1 MKQFLFFLV
10 ILITAVSC
18 GDDHKGTVEKIKFK
32 SEKEKLSYALGV
44 NQAELYF
51 NKSNLSPEDFNQ
63 NKMIEGFSNELKQE
77 FEIDSSCIKTAQ
89 LFLGN
94 GQQDL
99 NDRYSKEG
107 SYCIGKMNA
116 QNFMRIWNK
125 PGSLQKLDL
134 AFVKL
139 GFKDVIQKKPLS
151 LTKSDRS
158 LLIKN
163 FYEKLVEDLT
173 KVMLD
178 TVLVKKNVQKIEN
191 EILIETI
198 QDGNGAIPTDSS
210 DVAID
215 FILTTPY
222 GDTMENSFNR
232 SAEKKEPAYNIQQMY
247 EGWSL
252 AFPKLKQGGTY
263 RVYIPFDMHKD
274 PRLPFPYIIYYVKL
288 NNVGAKGSLT
298 KTDKSE
304 NTSSTVKQGMNSMN

>member
-1 MKQFLFFLV
+1 MVF
-10 ILITAVSC
+10 AVSC

-32 SEKEKLSYALGV
+32 SEKEKLSYSLGV

-51 NKSNLSPEDFNQ
+51 NKANLSPEDFNQ
-63 NKMIEGFSNELKQE
+63 NKVIEGFSKELKAD
-77 FEIDSSCIKTAQ
+77 FETDSACIETVQ

-94 GQQDL
+94 GQQEI
-99 NDRYSKEG
+99 NDRYSVEG

-125 PGSLQKLDL
+125 PGAIEKLDL
-134 AFVKL
+134 EFVKR
-139 GFKDVIQKKPLS
+139 GFKDVVQKKPLS
-151 LTKSDRS
+151 LTKADRS

-178 TVLVKKNVQKIEN
+178 TVLVNKNVQKIDN

-198 QDGNGAIPTDSS
+198 QEGNGTLPSDSS

-222 GDTMENSFNR
+222 GDTMENSFKR
-232 SAEKKEPAYNIQQMY
+232 SAEKKEPVFNVQQMY

-263 RVYIPFDMHKD
+263 RVYIPFEMHKD

-288 NNVGAKGSLT
+288 NNVGPKGSLL
-298 KTDKSE
+298 KTEKSE
-304 NTSSTVKQGMNSMN
+304 NSMSKRINPIN

>member
-1 MKQFLFFLV
+1 MKQFLLFILV
-10 ILITAVSC
+10 LVLAASC
-18 GDDHKGTVEKIKFK
+18 GDDHQGTVEKIKFK
-32 SEKEKLSYALGV
+32 SEKEKLSYSLGV

-51 NKSNLSPEDFNQ
+51 NKANLSPEDFNQ
-63 NKMIEGFSNELKQE
+63 NKVIEGFSKELKTE
-77 FEIDSSCIKTAQ
+77 FEIDSACIQTVQ

-94 GQQDL
+94 GQQEI
-99 NDRYSKEG
+99 NDRYILEG

-125 PGSLQKLDL
+125 PGAIEKLDL
-134 AFVKL
+134 EFVKR

-151 LTKSDRS
+151 LTKADRS

-178 TVLVKKNVQKIEN
+178 SVLVKKNVQKIDN

-198 QDGNGAIPTDSS
+198 QEGSGAVPSDSS

-222 GDTMENSFNR
+222 GDTMENSFKR
-232 SAEKKEPAYNIQQMY
+232 PTDKKEPVFNVQQMY
-247 EGWSL
+247 EGWSI

-274 PRLPFPYIIYYVKL
+274 PRLPFPYIVYFVKL
-288 NNVGAKGSLT
+288 NNVGPKGSLT
-298 KTDKSE
+298 KAD
-304 NTSSTVKQGMNSMN
+304 NSTNKRINPIN

>member
-1 MKQFLFFLV
+1 MKVFLLFLL
-10 ILITAVSC
+10 ILVFVTSC
-18 GDDHKGTVEKIKFK
+18 SDDHTGTVEKIKFK

-63 NKMIEGFSNELKQE
+63 NKVIEGFSKELKAD
-77 FEIDSSCIKTAQ
+77 FEIDSACIKTVQ

-94 GQQDL
+94 GQQEI
-99 NDRYSKEG
+99 NDRYILEG

-116 QNFMRIWNK
+116 QNFMKIWNK
-125 PGSLQKLDL
+125 PGAMEKLDL
-134 AFVKL
+134 NFVKL
-139 GFKDVIQKKPLS
+139 GFKDVVQKKPLS

-163 FYEKLVEDLT
+163 YYEKLVEDLT
-173 KVMLD
+173 KAMLD
-178 TVLVKKNVQKIEN
+178 TVLVKKNIQKIEN
-191 EILIETI
+191 EILIESI
-198 QDGNGAIPTDSS
+198 QEGTGATPTDSS
-210 DVAID
+210 DIAMD

-222 GDTMENSFNR
+222 GDTMDNSFKRPMEN
-232 SAEKKEPAYNIQQMY
+232 KEPAFNVQQMY

-263 RVYIPFDMHKD
+263 RIYIPFDMHKD

-288 NNVGAKGSLT
+288 HKVGPKGSLT
-298 KTDKSE
+298 QSEKTNISPNKKINPLD
-304 NTSSTVKQGMNSMN
+304 

>member
-1 MKQFLFFLV
+1 MKQFLFFLAV
-10 ILITAVSC
+10 LVLAVSC

-51 NKSNLSPEDFNQ
+51 NKANLSPEDFNQ
-63 NKMIEGFSNELKQE
+63 NKVIEGFSKELQTD
-77 FEIDSSCIKTAQ
+77 FEIDSECIQTVQ

-94 GQQDL
+94 GQQEI
-99 NDRYSKEG
+99 NDRYSVEG

-125 PGSLQKLDL
+125 PGAIEKLDMD
-134 AFVKL
+134 FVKR
-139 GFKDVIQKKPLS
+139 GFKDVVQKKPLS
-151 LTKSDRS
+151 LTKADRS

-173 KVMLD
+173 KSMLD
-178 TVLVKKNVQKIEN
+178 TVLVKKNIQKIEN

-198 QDGNGAIPTDSS
+198 QEGTGAMPTDSS
-210 DVAID
+210 DITMD

-222 GDTMENSFNR
+222 GDTMDNSFKRPTEN
-232 SAEKKEPAYNIQQMY
+232 KEPAFNVQQMY
-247 EGWSL
+247 EGWSI

-288 NNVGAKGSLT
+288 NNIGPKGSLT
-298 KTDKSE
+298 KTD
-304 NTSSTVKQGMNSMN
+304 NSTNKRINPIK

>member
-1 MKQFLFFLV
+1 MKQFILFLLV
-10 ILITAVSC
+10 MVFAVSC

-32 SEKEKLSYALGV
+32 SEKEKLSYSLGV

-51 NKSNLSPEDFNQ
+51 NKANLSPEDFNQ
-63 NKMIEGFSNELKQE
+63 NKVIEGFSKELKAD
-77 FEIDSSCIKTAQ
+77 FETDSACIETVQ

-94 GQQDL
+94 GQQEI
-99 NDRYSKEG
+99 NDRYSVEG

-125 PGSLQKLDL
+125 PGAIEKLDL
-134 AFVKL
+134 EFVKR
-139 GFKDVIQKKPLS
+139 GFKDVVQKKPLS
-151 LTKSDRS
+151 LTKADRS

-178 TVLVKKNVQKIEN
+178 TVLVNKNVQKIDN

-198 QDGNGAIPTDSS
+198 QEGNGTLPSDSS

-222 GDTMENSFNR
+222 GDTMENSFKR
-232 SAEKKEPAYNIQQMY
+232 SAEKKEPVFNVQQMY

-263 RVYIPFDMHKD
+263 RVYIPFEMHKD

-288 NNVGAKGSLT
+288 NNVGPKGSLL
-298 KTDKSE
+298 KTEKSE
-304 NTSSTVKQGMNSMN
+304 NSMSKRINPIN